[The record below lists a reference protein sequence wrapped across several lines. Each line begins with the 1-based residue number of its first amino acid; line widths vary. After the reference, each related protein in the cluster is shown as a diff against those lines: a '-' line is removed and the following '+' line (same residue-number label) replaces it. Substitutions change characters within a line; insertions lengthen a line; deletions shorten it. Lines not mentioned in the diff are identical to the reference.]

1 MPKIIQLLSW
11 GAEIQ
16 TQMYLTLKSCYML
29 QPKLHATTWA
39 SDGVIGIAG
48 RIISKL
54 GSMRER

>member
-1 MPKIIQLLSW
+1 MQLLSW

-16 TQMYLTLKSCYML
+16 MQMYLTLKSCYML

-39 SDGVIGIAG
+39 SDGVIGKAG